1 MYTPARLPFGVESV
15 MDVFGLAFNDSACRG
30 LFVSHALF
38 QEAPGLP
45 LASFWGMSKIAAN

>member
-15 MDVFGLAFNDSACRG
+15 MDDFGAVNDNACRG